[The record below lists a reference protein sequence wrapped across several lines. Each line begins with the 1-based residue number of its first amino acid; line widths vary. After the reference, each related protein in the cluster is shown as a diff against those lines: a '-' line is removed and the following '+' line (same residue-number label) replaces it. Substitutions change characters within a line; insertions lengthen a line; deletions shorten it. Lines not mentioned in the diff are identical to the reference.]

1 MSDYV
6 AIAKLADPKEQSQ
19 SSIVTSGGSR
29 DTAALELFEAKHA
42 KGGSTKGKSLGF
54 IGFQFNPKEIT
65 ITKAAHWERKPVAK
79 APGGGPP
86 EFKGADP
93 CKLTVEMFF
102 DATLKSDQSVV
113 DAVEKLLSCCIPT
126 KESGEKK
133 PMPPLVEFQWGGT
146 KSFPAFVTQVNAK
159 YTRFASN
166 GVPIRA
172 VCTVNLEEMPP
183 NDKRKQPKQ
192 NPTSGVFAVERVHTM
207 ISGDNLALV
216 AYDEY
221 GDPALWRALAAYN
234 GFDDP
239 MRIANGTR
247 ILLPPAEELLA

>member
-1 MSDYV
+1 MSKYV
-6 AIAKLADPKEQSQ
+6 AIAKFNDPEQQSQ
-19 SSIVTSGGSR
+19 SSIVTSGSR
-29 DTAALELFEAKHA
+29 DTASLELFEAEPA
-42 KGGSTKGKSLGF
+42 KGGSTTGTWLARVQ
-54 IGFQFNPKEIT
+54 FQFNPKEVT
-65 ITKAAHWERKPVAK
+65 ITKAAHWERKPVK
-79 APGGGPP
+79 GAPGGGPP

-113 DAVEKLLSCCIPT
+113 DAVETLVRCCIPT
-126 KESGEKK
+126 EKSRAK
-133 PMPPLVEFQWGGT
+133 LPMPPLVEFHWGGIA
-146 KSFPAFVTQVNAK
+146 SFPAFVTQVNAK

-183 NDKRKQPKQ
+183 NDKKKTKKQ
-192 NPTSGVFAVERVHTM
+192 NPTSGVFAVERVHTL

-216 AYDEY
+216 AYEEY
-221 GDPALWRALAAYN
+221 GDPALWRPLAAYN